1 MSPRHSFMI
10 TLALGVFGSIAVASG
25 ASAAPLPIPVV
36 TTGTASNI
44 LTGKVP
50 SATLSGEVDPTGG
63 EEITKC
69 DVEIRGEQ
77 TLELYGVNWEQEQY
91 QHNVDEHTVPCTPA
105 LPYLGPTDVTANVS
119 GLQIGT
125 AYEYNFVASNSSH
138 TFYGG
143 VKSFRIPG
151 LPIVVFHPLPSTTQ
165 AGGHPNIRTK
175 FIWANRETLAFPSDC
190 DCQDARTVT
199 NHLPA
204 GVIGNPHSVPYCSTA
219 QLGTFTCPPDSQV
232 GTIWTLFRSGD
243 FFSPLYN
250 IEPDPDQAGLL
261 GFEFPFTNSP
271 AFLGLS
277 ARTGSDYGLD
287 ATLSNVPQTVPPEGS
302 IVTLWGVPADP
313 SHDAYRVAFGFHCGD
328 EASGEPPL
336 EEGTRPPCQG
346 APPTPSTSPRIP
358 FLENPTTCGEALT
371 PELEVLAYDTGIS
384 FADSPYPATTGCD
397 QLSFN
402 PSLSAQP
409 TTTATDTP
417 SGLEVNL
424 SVPQQQSPEVPSPSE
439 IRAASIKLP
448 KGFSINTG
456 AADGK
461 SACADVEARLGTPK
475 EAQCPETSKV
485 GTVTLNSSAL
495 PGPIPGFVYLLEPKA
510 GDRYRILLSA
520 NGFATHVKVV
530 GSVTPDPTTG
540 QLTTSF
546 PNLPESPFTDFNIHY
561 FGSER
566 GLLATPTQC
575 GTYPVESSFTP
586 WDSALPEQTSTQLFT
601 LSSGPGGAPCPGSSR
616 PFNPAFQASSVNS
629 TAAAHSPFS
638 LEVTRSDGDQNLS
651 SINVTTPPGFSATL
665 KGIPY
670 CSEVALADAAAPSY
684 SGLQQQSNP
693 SCPPASQIGTATVGA
708 GAGSHPVYLSGQVYL
723 AGPYKGAPLS
733 LAVITPAVSGPYD
746 LGSVV
751 VRAAINVNPET
762 AQITAV
768 SDSLPQI
775 FEGIPLRLR
784 SVLVNLNRPNFT
796 LNPTNCDPLAVN
808 TQIFGSEGVVASPS
822 EHFQAANCRTLPFAP
837 KLNLK
842 LTGGVHRRG
851 HPAIQATLQTNPGEA
866 NPSSVSVT
874 LPSGELLDNAHIG
887 TVCTKPQF
895 AQNACPAGSLVGDAE
910 VATPLLDQPLT
921 GPVYLRSSSHGLPDL
936 AIDLHGQIPI
946 TVIGQVSSVDAGL
959 RTTFPTIPDV
969 PVGRFTVNF
978 LGGNKGLVQNSET
991 LCGAR
996 KKATVQMAGQ
1006 NGRTSSQRSELQVSC
1021 GKGSEARRAHRAH
1034 NKRKALR

>member
-1 MSPRHSFMI
+1 M
-10 TLALGVFGSIAVASG
+10 TLASASPNRPTRRPPAAISSPSIPLSRPSRPPPQPTPHLGSKSTSASLNNR
-25 ASAAPLPIPVV
+25 AP
-36 TTGTASNI
+36 
-44 LTGKVP
+44 
-50 SATLSGEVDPTGG
+50 
-63 EEITKC
+63 
-69 DVEIRGEQ
+69 
-77 TLELYGVNWEQEQY
+77 
-91 QHNVDEHTVPCTPA
+91 
-105 LPYLGPTDVTANVS
+105 
-119 GLQIGT
+119 
-125 AYEYNFVASNSSH
+125 
-138 TFYGG
+138 
-143 VKSFRIPG
+143 
-151 LPIVVFHPLPSTTQ
+151 
-165 AGGHPNIRTK
+165 K
-175 FIWANRETLAFPSDC
+175 F
-190 DCQDARTVT
+190 
-199 NHLPA
+199 
-204 GVIGNPHSVPYCSTA
+204 
-219 QLGTFTCPPDSQV
+219 PPP
-232 GTIWTLFRSGD
+232 RR
-243 FFSPLYN
+243 
-250 IEPDPDQAGLL
+250 
-261 GFEFPFTNSP
+261 
-271 AFLGLS
+271 S
-277 ARTGSDYGLD
+277 AR
-287 ATLSNVPQTVPPEGS
+287 
-302 IVTLWGVPADP
+302 PA
-313 SHDAYRVAFGFHCGD
+313 
-328 EASGEPPL
+328 
-336 EEGTRPPCQG
+336 
-346 APPTPSTSPRIP
+346 
-358 FLENPTTCGEALT
+358 
-371 PELEVLAYDTGIS
+371 
-384 FADSPYPATTGCD
+384 
-397 QLSFN
+397 
-402 PSLSAQP
+402 
-409 TTTATDTP
+409 
-417 SGLEVNL
+417 
-424 SVPQQQSPEVPSPSE
+424 
-439 IRAASIKLP
+439 IKLP

-530 GSVTPDPTTG
+530 GSVTPDPATG

-638 LEVTRSDGDQNLS
+638 LEVTRNDGEQNLS
-651 SINVTTPPGFSATL
+651 SIDVTTPPGFSATL

-670 CSEVALADAAAPSY
+670 CPDVALAAAAAPSY

-708 GAGSHPVYLSGQVYL
+708 GAGSHPVYLPGQVYL

-796 LNPTNCDPLAVN
+796 LNPTNCDPFAVN
-808 TQIFGSEGVVASPS
+808 TQVFGSEGAVASPS

-910 VATPLLDQPLT
+910 VATPLLDQPLK

-936 AIDLHGQIPI
+936 AIDSAGPDSDHGDRS
-946 TVIGQVSSVDAGL
+946 GQLGTMPGSARPFRRSPTCRSAASPSTSSAATRVSSKTVKPSVVPTRRRRFRWRARTAGPAL
-959 RTTFPTIPDV
+959 SVPNSRSPVARAAKLAEHTEHTT
-969 PVGRFTVNF
+969 N
-978 LGGNKGLVQNSET
+978 GGPSDDLVSW
-991 LCGAR
+991 
-996 KKATVQMAGQ
+996 
-1006 NGRTSSQRSELQVSC
+1006 
-1021 GKGSEARRAHRAH
+1021 
-1034 NKRKALR
+1034 